1 MPNENVKYIISMQ
14 DKMSGKIDNLNKKTS
29 TLDSRMGGLNKSL
42 KMVGATA
49 LTYFG
54 GRAILRGFNDLVQAG
69 MEFSSGMANVQ
80 AITGATGEDFKG
92 LTNLAQKLG
101 ETTQFSARQA
111 SKGMSFLAMAG
122 FKTKDIISAMPGVLN
137 LAAVGNLSLAEASDI
152 ASNALTAYVLEAKEI
167 GRVNDM
173 IAKTITSANT
183 DTRQFAEAFKYVA
196 PIAKGAGVQMEELS
210 AAIGILGNA
219 GIQGSMAG
227 TSLRQ
232 SIAQIITPAGQKK
245 MQKFGI
251 DVMDATGNMLPLVD
265 IVAQMEKQ
273 GLKTADIMGI
283 FGMRAG
289 PGMQV
294 LVNQGADALRGFTK
308 ELNNAAG
315 TADRIARVK
324 LDNLKGDTIKLKS
337 AFEGLQINLEKRM
350 DPALREST
358 QGVTSMIGAMSK
370 WAKLKVSD
378 EIRREQQ
385 EVNRLAASLS
395 NSYISQEERLLI
407 YEKLKM
413 VAPDV
418 VKGIDAENIS
428 TGQLNIKLRE
438 YNELQ
443 RKKLTFALLEEKQ
456 AKVLNAET
464 KAHSNLVDKQTQAIN
479 KAYEKG
485 IDLVTTQQLQA
496 GQYKTALWMLRK
508 QAQETEKLIEK
519 GKESGEISKI
529 YNVNDS
535 FVGTDHEL
543 DPLQQKLWHTNELI
557 NRTKGLIKAE
567 ENYTDKSKLADKARE
582 QIALNKKLLG
592 LMTDG
597 DVISKKQTELETT
610 ITGTDGDVISKKQTE
625 LETTITGADKVEGA
639 ITKITSA
646 APKVFNINIDR
657 QIGIENLTTETL
669 QEGITA
675 TGESALNVLIQALN
689 QSQIIA
695 GE

>member
-1 MPNENVKYIISMQ
+1 MPNENVKYIISIQ
-14 DKMSGKIDNLNKKTS
+14 DKMSDKIDVLNKKTS

-137 LAAVGNLSLAEASDI
+137 LAAVGSLSLAEASDI

-337 AFEGLQINLEKRM
+337 VFEGLQINLEKRM

-370 WAKLKVSD
+370 LAKLKVSD

-443 RKKLTFALLEEKQ
+443 RKKLTFALLEEKHF
-456 AKVLNAET
+456 KVLNAET

-543 DPLQQKLWHTNELI
+543 HPLQQKLWHTNELI

-592 LMTDG
+592 LM
-597 DVISKKQTELETT
+597 
-610 ITGTDGDVISKKQTE
+610 TDGDVISKKQTE

>member
-54 GRAILRGFNDLVQAG
+54 GRAILRGFTDLVQSG

-111 SKGMSFLAMAG
+111 SEGMSFLAMAG

-137 LAAVGNLSLAEASDI
+137 LAAVGSLSLAEASDI
-152 ASNALTAYVLEAKEI
+152 ASNALTAYGLEAKEI

-196 PIAKGAGVQMEELS
+196 PVAKGAGVQMEELS

-418 VKGIDAENIS
+418 VKGIDADNIS

-456 AKVLNAET
+456 VKVLNAET

-479 KAYEKG
+479 KANEKG

-529 YNVNDS
+529 Y
-535 FVGTDHEL
+535 TDQEL
-543 DPLQQKLWHTNELI
+543 DPLRQKLWHTNELI

-610 ITGTDGDVISKKQTE
+610 ITGADKVEGAITKITSAAPKV

>member
-54 GRAILRGFNDLVQAG
+54 GRAILRGFTDLVQSG

-111 SKGMSFLAMAG
+111 SEGMSFLAMAG

-137 LAAVGNLSLAEASDI
+137 LAAVGSLSLAEASDI
-152 ASNALTAYVLEAKEI
+152 ASNALTAYGLEAKEI

-196 PIAKGAGVQMEELS
+196 PVAKGAGVQMEELS

-358 QGVTSMIGAMSK
+358 QGVISMIGAMSK

-456 AKVLNAET
+456 VKVLNAET

-479 KAYEKG
+479 KANEKG

-529 YNVNDS
+529 Y
-535 FVGTDHEL
+535 TDQEL
-543 DPLQQKLWHTNELI
+543 DPLRQKLWHTNELI

-592 LMTDG
+592 LM
-597 DVISKKQTELETT
+597 
-610 ITGTDGDVISKKQTE
+610 TDGDVISKKQTE

>member
-54 GRAILRGFNDLVQAG
+54 GRAILRGFTDLVQSG

-111 SKGMSFLAMAG
+111 SEGMSFLAMAG

-137 LAAVGNLSLAEASDI
+137 LAAVGSLSLAEASDI
-152 ASNALTAYVLEAKEI
+152 ASNALTAYGLEAKEI

-196 PIAKGAGVQMEELS
+196 PVAKGAGVQMEELS

-418 VKGIDAENIS
+418 VKGIDADNIS

-456 AKVLNAET
+456 VKVLNAET

-479 KAYEKG
+479 KANEKG

-529 YNVNDS
+529 Y
-535 FVGTDHEL
+535 TDQEL
-543 DPLQQKLWHTNELI
+543 DPLRQKLWHTNELI

-592 LMTDG
+592 LM
-597 DVISKKQTELETT
+597 
-610 ITGTDGDVISKKQTE
+610 TDGDVISKKQTE

>member
-54 GRAILRGFNDLVQAG
+54 GRAILRGFTDLVQSG

-111 SKGMSFLAMAG
+111 SEGMSFLAMAG

-137 LAAVGNLSLAEASDI
+137 LAAVGSLSLAEASDI
-152 ASNALTAYVLEAKEI
+152 ASNALTAYGLEAKEI

-196 PIAKGAGVQMEELS
+196 PVAKGAGVQMEELS

-456 AKVLNAET
+456 VKVLNAET

-479 KAYEKG
+479 KANEKG

-529 YNVNDS
+529 Y
-535 FVGTDHEL
+535 TDQEL
-543 DPLQQKLWHTNELI
+543 DPLRQKLWHTNELI

-592 LMTDG
+592 LM
-597 DVISKKQTELETT
+597 
-610 ITGTDGDVISKKQTE
+610 TDGDVISKKQTE